1 MNAAAFRGR
10 KPAPANRSRQQL
22 QRERALQLAVQ
33 KNHSVSSHGLS
44 PEQELNKTPA
54 REPDGPPLTAQT
66 ATPVVSQEVQ
76 QKPTQV
82 TENHQASAEEMTPA
96 VKELETIE
104 VELLVCFN
112 TIFIP
117 EITLIVQN
125 FFFVHCKRYYLLF
138 RPKTPLFFRYCSIK
152 AQVQSD
158 WTLYRFISGS
168 EMLESVCSCAV
179 FVS

>member
-44 PEQELNKTPA
+44 PDQELNKTPA
-54 REPDGPPLTAQT
+54 KETDGPPFTAQT
-66 ATPVVSQEVQ
+66 GTPVVSQEVQ

-82 TENHQASAEEMTPA
+82 TENHQAAAEETTPA

-112 TIFIP
+112 TVFIP
-117 EITLIVQN
+117 VITLIVQI
-125 FFFVHCKRYYLLF
+125 FCLL
-138 RPKTPLFFRYCSIK
+138 
-152 AQVQSD
+152 
-158 WTLYRFISGS
+158 
-168 EMLESVCSCAV
+168 
-179 FVS
+179 